1 MSLKAIFG
9 SIAQSAASALT
20 PATQTQSARPIT
32 GADNQP
38 TQTQADEAL
47 RQMMS
52 KQAKPTLFEEQ
63 VKQISPDVVAR
74 RNVFDKPVSVE
85 LTKPAKQM
93 TKADYDHAFARAVL
107 KRAGMTDASG
117 AEVSKFMNDYAR
129 VTGGK
134 FELLWSEQQLQ
145 AYQKQHGSEML
156 AQTSDYGLAV
166 ADAGVRQIH
175 PDRQEYAA
183 LVQQMRRESQ
193 AYGEDA
199 LAGLYKLQA
208 NGAINIVNDATK
220 IVGIPELPKFDV
232 SGEYWQDKKPAG
244 EAATTIGAALVT
256 GGASLPGD

>member
-9 SIAQSAASALT
+9 SIAQSTASALT
-20 PATQTQSARPIT
+20 PATQTQSARPLT

-129 VTGGK
+129 V
-134 FELLWSEQQLQ
+134 
-145 AYQKQHGSEML
+145 
-156 AQTSDYGLAV
+156 
-166 ADAGVRQIH
+166 
-175 PDRQEYAA
+175 
-183 LVQQMRRESQ
+183 
-193 AYGEDA
+193 
-199 LAGLYKLQA
+199 
-208 NGAINIVNDATK
+208 
-220 IVGIPELPKFDV
+220 
-232 SGEYWQDKKPAG
+232 
-244 EAATTIGAALVT
+244 
-256 GGASLPGD
+256 